1 MSVVFDGFSWKC
13 KCVYAAGTKLNT
25 KQILTSIMLIYQVIF
40 HIYFKKY
47 SPSCSI
53 CTIKR
58 MCKPF
63 ECFDVSHYSKNTY
76 QSNYIVIIW
85 VVDCV

>member
-13 KCVYAAGTKLNT
+13 KIV
-25 KQILTSIMLIYQVIF
+25 SICGRHKADVNHAIYQVIF

-47 SPSCSI
+47 SLSI
-53 CTIKR
+53 SIDSVKR

-63 ECFDVSHYSKNTY
+63 ECFDVSHYFVFFFAVKNTY
-76 QSNYIVIIW
+76 QR
-85 VVDCV
+85 D